1 MNNEP
6 HFTKRLREQAGIT
19 DVAGAVYR
27 DLRIALADPERYG
40 DFIDFVMKAKDGK
53 NIWRVKAE
61 TGVFYVL
68 AAGTFPVTVFT
79 QEQMRRQ
86 KDNRRRVKWR

>member
-1 MNNEP
+1 VSNEP
-6 HFTKRLREQAGIT
+6 HFTKRLRERAGIT

-40 DFIDFVMKAKDGK
+40 DFVMKSHDGK
-53 NIWRVKAE
+53 DFWRVKLE
-61 TGVFYVL
+61 TGIFYVL
-68 AAGTFPVTVFT
+68 ASGTFPVTVYD
-79 QEQMRRQ
+79 QKQMRRQ